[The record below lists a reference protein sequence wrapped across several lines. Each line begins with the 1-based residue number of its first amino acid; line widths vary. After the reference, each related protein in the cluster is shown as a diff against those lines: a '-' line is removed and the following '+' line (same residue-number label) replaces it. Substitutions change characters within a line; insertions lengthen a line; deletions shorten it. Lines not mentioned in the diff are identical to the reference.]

1 MPAETPSPDRDRPAP
16 RPEEPRRARRY
27 GYLVGWIA
35 VTTGT
40 IVASS
45 LALQAALKADRD
57 QRPVSA
63 PQQALHLSPSDA
75 PSTASPSP
83 TPSPTASPTA
93 SGAPSASVFGGPPF
107 KGRPRPGPPFT
118 GPPDGGP
125 PPGWRRGGPPRPKV
139 TISSPGE
146 RAKVRGA
153 EGVLL
158 TGTATGLG
166 GLTLHIFDLADNG
179 SYYPGSL
186 TPVTVHGGQWSF
198 RKRPIGRGAADV
210 GRTFIMIAA
219 LGNGDCRAALRT
231 APVNHEGDHAFPALP
246 AGCREMDSVRVVK
259 DAP

>member
-83 TPSPTASPTA
+83 TPSPTS

-186 TPVTVHGGQWSF
+186 TPVTVHGGRWSF

>member
-83 TPSPTASPTA
+83 TPSPTS